1 METFTFQTVTA
12 DNVAEAGICCVKDKD
27 SPAFRAKVDWFI
39 DKQNKGLQII
49 MALDHFGKQIGFI
62 EFIPSELAWRPVQA
76 NNYFFIHCIA
86 VYKKE
91 AREKGLGSALIQEC
105 EEVARE
111 KGKSG
116 LCTMSSDG
124 PWMANRSLFENY
136 GFEAVEKLGRY
147 ELLVKSF
154 ETSSETPKFIN
165 WNKEQAKYDGWNLVY
180 ADQCPW
186 HENAVTALKNAAEE
200 NNIEMKINKL
210 LTADEAQ
217 HAPSGFGTFSLIHNG
232 KLLADHYI
240 SKTRFSNIL
249 KKELQK

>member
-12 DNVAEAGICCVKDKD
+12 DSVAEAGICCVKDKQ
-27 SPAFRAKVDWFI
+27 SPAYRAKVDWFL

-49 MALDHFGKQIGFI
+49 SALDQSGKQIAFI

-91 AREKGLGSALIQEC
+91 AREKGLGSALIQQC
-105 EEVARE
+105 EKAARE
-111 KGKSG
+111 NGKSG

-124 PWMANRSLFENY
+124 PWMANRSLFKKC

-154 ETSSETPKFIN
+154 ETSYETPKFID
-165 WNKEQAKYDGWNLVY
+165 WTRVQDKYNGWHLVY

-186 HENAVTALKNAAEE
+186 HENAVTALKNAAKE
-200 NNIEMKINKL
+200 NNIELKISKL
-210 LTADEAQ
+210 LTADEAK
-217 HAPSGFGTFSLIHNG
+217 HAPSGFGAFSLMHNG

-240 SKTRFSNIL
+240 SKTRFMNIL